1 MIISVATII
10 IIGLVIIIIVIIII
24 SPGVWNIYL
33 FICINP
39 VDALHP
45 FPSSSD
51 GVVGGDGGWG
61 NPVISLTGIWPN
73 IDPAVDP
80 ASPGGRSTA
89 ISLISAALWNTI
101 QPRTARW
108 RVINDNSVIHDLQ
121 LRTANSTFNWSFV
134 NYLHRICFRKT
145 RCSVP

>member
-1 MIISVATII
+1 MK
-10 IIGLVIIIIVIIII
+10 
-24 SPGVWNIYL
+24 YL
-33 FICINP
+33 FIYFYNP

-51 GVVGGDGGWG
+51 GVWGGDGGWG

-89 ISLISAALWNTI
+89 ISL
-101 QPRTARW
+101 
-108 RVINDNSVIHDLQ
+108 D
-121 LRTANSTFNWSFV
+121 
-134 NYLHRICFRKT
+134 ICSPVEYNPT
-145 RCSVP
+145 PYG